1 MQIQVL
7 QYKRKLIQAERLISL
22 LQSQNAALVAA
33 QAAPVAPAAPVAA
46 PEAHVAPVAAL
57 VAPAAPTAHLAT
69 PAEPVAAPVAPAAP
83 VLAQVRRTSRRVTID
98 GSLPMDDEED
108 VDEVVARG
116 GRRVTMDGGDIDP
129 LPKLKSTDGYLTLKE
144 EPYNWYLPA
153 YPVYPI
159 YSLYSNP
166 IYPI

>member
-1 MQIQVL
+1 MSNEDQELMELDMQIQVL

-22 LQSQNAALVAA
+22 LQAQNAALVAA

-108 VDEVVARG
+108 VDEVAARG
-116 GRRVTMDGGDIDP
+116 GRRVVYDG
-129 LPKLKSTDGYLTLKE
+129 
-144 EPYNWYLPA
+144 WRRH
-153 YPVYPI
+153 
-159 YSLYSNP
+159 
-166 IYPI
+166 